1 MKALV
6 PLLAA
11 AITLSS
17 TSQASSET
25 HHLRGIPPAHH
36 ELYQPTTNSE
46 WKCLN
51 TSQVIPYSA
60 INDDYCDCDDGSD
73 EPGTSACSGL
83 AHSTTSFWCE
93 NAGHIAGFVKPGR
106 VNDGICDPECCDG
119 SDEYNGLATC
129 PNTCAQV
136 GKQHRKK
143 LQEEANIRSAGAKIR
158 ASYIAETAKKLS
170 AVRAE
175 VASLEV
181 EVEVAREQEAA
192 RKADLERAE
201 KMDQAVIEEKK
212 QTPLYATLKD
222 HQSALDALVKREE
235 AMQMELKRLTDLLDD
250 LSDGYNP
257 NYQDMAVKGA
267 VMAYRSWRKGGDGNE
282 EEEEVDTEEGKENQ
296 GEVPAPAS
304 PINIKAQE
312 NVKLK
317 ELYNQGEWTSSK
329 LLEMIRKET
338 LELMDDSYFKSSVLD
353 SSDHENICEL
363 AMCTRNSQSR
373 Y

>member
-1 MKALV
+1 MKALL
-6 PLLAA
+6 PLVAVAVSL
-11 AITLSS
+11 
-17 TSQASSET
+17 TSASQPSADI
-25 HHLRGIPPAHH
+25 HHLRGIPPTHQ
-36 ELYQPTTNSE
+36 ELYQPTANSQ

-83 AHSTTSFWCE
+83 ARSTTSFWCE
-93 NAGHIAGFVKPGR
+93 NVGHIPGFVKSGR

-119 SDEYNGLATC
+119 SDEYNGITTC
-129 PNTCAQV
+129 PNTCAKV
-136 GKQHRKK
+136 GREYRKR

-170 AVRAE
+170 ALRAE

-192 RKADLERAE
+192 KKAEFERAE
-201 KMDQAVIEEKK
+201 KMDQAIIQEKK

-235 AMQMELKRLTDLLDD
+235 AMQTELKKLTDLLDD

-282 EEEEVDTEEGKENQ
+282 QEEEEGEAAGEEKKDD
-296 GEVPAPAS
+296 ASAS

-317 ELYNQGEWTSSK
+317 ELYNQGEWTSGK

-353 SSDHENICEL
+353 SSDHENIRELGVCE
-363 AMCTRNSQSR
+363 
-373 Y
+373 